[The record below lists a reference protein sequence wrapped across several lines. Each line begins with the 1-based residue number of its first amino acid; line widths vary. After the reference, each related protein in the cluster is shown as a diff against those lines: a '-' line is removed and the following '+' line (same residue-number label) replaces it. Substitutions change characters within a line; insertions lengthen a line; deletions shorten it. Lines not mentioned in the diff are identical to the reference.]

1 MLSLKFLSENLPL
14 QPAGDREQ
22 AAGSRSLAT
31 NLQAV
36 RVRDGIQSQEKMRT
50 LESKCRQRSRGRG
63 TGTLGHAKV
72 TGWGNEEA
80 RAER

>member
-31 NLQAV
+31 NLQLSEYEM
-36 RVRDGIQSQEKMRT
+36 G
-50 LESKCRQRSRGRG
+50 SK
-63 TGTLGHAKV
+63 
-72 TGWGNEEA
+72 A
-80 RAER
+80 RKR